1 MGFSGYAGSAMD
13 TEFQKI
19 TYRTFK
25 EFFADLGVLF
35 TNGRAIIDMMRK
47 GTVSPELRERLMLA
61 VTSVYHCRYCSWAHT
76 REALKRGLSQDDI
89 TSLLSGSVVGCPAGE
104 ALAILYAQ
112 HWAESNGRPDAM
124 SFQRLVEV
132 YGKEKAAAIALVL
145 RMIRVGNLTG
155 NSWDYLLYR
164 ATFGRWV
171 R

>member
-1 MGFSGYAGSAMD
+1 MQGAAMN
-13 TEFQKI
+13 TKFRKT
-19 TYRTFK
+19 TYRGLRD
-25 EFFADLGVLF
+25 FFADLGILV
-35 TNGRAIIDMMRK
+35 TNGRAIVDMMRK
-47 GTVSPELRERLMLA
+47 GTVSPEFRERLMLA
-61 VTSVYHCRYCSWAHT
+61 VTSVYGCRFCSWAHT

-89 TSLLSGSVVGCPAGE
+89 TSLLSGSMVGCPAEE

-145 RMIRVGNLTG
+145 RMVRVGNLTG